1 MAQESPTSPTARAVN
16 GRCASSTHRLPPS
29 TSSAGAATSSS
40 IAHDP
45 NQTALPSCKPL
56 WAPWLEGLCAE
67 HALIDGAGSSHRR
80 AATAELLQTLEKER
94 PLAAQELRV
103 YCLRLGK
110 AGLSCR
116 AIARLVGSSKS
127 SVQRCL
133 AAGTPAIDMAA
144 LVSERLERYRESWA
158 QPFGGLSLSA
168 QLRLLDRHAKRL
180 GLYRMAAAEPEEKV
194 LL

>member
-1 MAQESPTSPTARAVN
+1 MGS
-16 GRCASSTHRLPPS
+16 L
-29 TSSAGAATSSS
+29 
-40 IAHDP
+40 
-45 NQTALPSCKPL
+45 
-56 WAPWLEGLCAE
+56 LEGLFAE
-67 HALIDGAGSSHRR
+67 HALIVGAGSSHRR

-133 AAGTPAIDMAA
+133 AAGTPAMDMAA
-144 LVSERLERYRESWA
+144 LVSERLERYRELWA
-158 QPFGGLSLSA
+158 QPFSRFPPSCGCSTATPNGWACTAWPPRSPRRRCSS
-168 QLRLLDRHAKRL
+168 RR
-180 GLYRMAAAEPEEKV
+180 AARR
-194 LL
+194 